1 MQIIKKPCIRTERLT
16 LKPYTNEDIPQLV
29 ALLTNDKISETF
41 MVPEFK
47 NTDEAAALARKL
59 VSFSSPD
66 DTRHLEYGI
75 YLNGCLIGFIIDCG
89 AEGNEIEIGYVIHP
103 DYQGRG
109 YATEAVK
116 AVIDELRDMGFGK
129 VTAGFFAG
137 NTASRR
143 VMEKCGMKP
152 NGIID
157 EEEYRGVV
165 HEWRYFEICF

>member
-1 MQIIKKPCIRTERLT
+1 
-16 LKPYTNEDIPQLV
+16 
-29 ALLTNDKISETF
+29 

-116 AVIDELRDMGFGK
+116 AVIGELRDMGFGE

-143 VMEKCGMKP
+143 VME
-152 NGIID
+152 NAA
-157 EEEYRGVV
+157 
-165 HEWRYFEICF
+165 